1 MDEEDN
7 DGGFIE
13 EEEDLYDVA
22 QFSDEGRREHHG
34 LEEFE
39 DHIAEH
45 SKFMDEHRF
54 HLRKDQLEKAK
65 RRTTD
70 LLERIAK
77 KKPEEEISPAFQDM
91 LELGVLEAMKAL
103 EEALQDD

>member
-13 EEEDLYDVA
+13 EEEDLYDVGILK
-22 QFSDEGRREHHG
+22 QLQHDITFQMKV
-34 LEEFE
+34 LTYKN
-39 DHIAEH
+39 

-54 HLRKDQLEKAK
+54 HLRQLEKIK

-103 EEALQDD
+103 EEARQDD